1 LGNSCFKDCKSI
13 RELILPE
20 NITWI
25 GTEAFMGSDVEYVKI
40 PAILGSIGAGAFK
53 DTEQL
58 RWVYFEDIGDWY
70 TTIDG
75 KYQKIPD
82 DLANERTAALCL
94 QRYVDHWSNGYGKG

>member
-1 LGNSCFKDCKSI
+1 
-13 RELILPE
+13 
-20 NITWI
+20 
-25 GTEAFMGSDVEYVKI
+25 MGSGIEYIKI
-40 PAILGSIGAGAFK
+40 NKGIESIGARAFK

-94 QRYVDHWSNGYGKG
+94 QKYTEFWQDVRYGKG